1 MHPEQACIALRAH
14 EHREAFFPLDAD
26 FALRVTLQQPK
37 LLCSSHLG
45 ETCPP
50 TPDAVGGAV
59 LTRDHQPDGEDDS
72 VLWSRWDSVQKCV
85 SARLLL
91 RRSALVLLAR
101 RRALHV
107 RGQNQG
113 RAAQLS

>member
-45 ETCPP
+45 ETCPHP
-50 TPDAVGGAV
+50 PDAVGGV
-59 LTRDHQPDGEDDS
+59 LFSRNASLPFTDVKHAKAAPKSGPGQDG
-72 VLWSRWDSVQKCV
+72 
-85 SARLLL
+85 
-91 RRSALVLLAR
+91 
-101 RRALHV
+101 
-107 RGQNQG
+107 
-113 RAAQLS
+113 

>member
-45 ETCPP
+45 ETCPTP
-50 TPDAVGGAV
+50 PDAVGGVLVGWNASLPFTDANTPQAV
-59 LTRDHQPDGEDDS
+59 QEGG
-72 VLWSRWDSVQKCV
+72 
-85 SARLLL
+85 L
-91 RRSALVLLAR
+91 RRLRSWNDEAFADDVGNTR
-101 RRALHV
+101 T
-107 RGQNQG
+107 
-113 RAAQLS
+113 LS

>member
-45 ETCPP
+45 ETCPYSC
-50 TPDAVGGAV
+50 
-59 LTRDHQPDGEDDS
+59 R
-72 VLWSRWDSVQKCV
+72 
-85 SARLLL
+85 L
-91 RRSALVLLAR
+91 RRRRYTAHPQMTCRKPQKQAALVSSY
-101 RRALHV
+101 V
-107 RGQNQG
+107 G
-113 RAAQLS
+113 RARNSLHSSKLSLDGSSSY